1 MKQQELFGLETAGH
15 LEKLALYMPI
25 VEKVHGKHHP
35 EFHEVR
41 ELAEGIIRKAK
52 AAGKERPGLQE
63 EFARLREITGNYL
76 VPGDVCES
84 YEAVY
89 RMLSDL
95 DRAYEA

>member
-1 MKQQELFGLETAGH
+1 MNQQLKFSKETAKH
-15 LEKLALYMPI
+15 LKTLALYMPI
-25 VEKVHGKHHP
+25 VEKVHGKNHP
-35 EFHEVR
+35 EFHEAR
-41 ELAEGIIRKAK
+41 ELAEGIMAK
-52 AAGKERPGLQE
+52 SLAAGDERPGLQE

-89 RMLSDL
+89 SMLSEL